1 MKVYFLVRTSFFLKL
16 LYEKLTHAVKK
27 SSISIVVSGKVSD
40 KKVHIFATASKK
52 ERMDVMQLTKG
63 AIGNLINRY
72 KAVLKKC
79 HLMNVFGSLAVAA
92 MLVMAGAGGPAAAG
106 FTFPLYPSD
115 AADKEPGVKTGG
127 R

>member
-16 LYEKLTHAVKK
+16 RYEKLTHAVKK

-63 AIGNLINRY
+63 AIGNLIR
-72 KAVLKKC
+72 ACLET
-79 HLMNVFGSLAVAA
+79 HLSIMKRFNSMLA
-92 MLVMAGAGGPAAAG
+92 MAI
-106 FTFPLYPSD
+106 
-115 AADKEPGVKTGG
+115 
-127 R
+127 